1 MSAFLVVT
9 ARISDPLAFRAY
21 AEKAAALVAAFGGR
35 YQVLGSVPEV
45 LEGHPREGKVVISE
59 WPSME
64 AARHFWGSPEYAQV
78 RQLREGT
85 GSFKVMLVNGLPD
98 QAA

>member
-21 AEKAAALVAAFGGR
+21 AQKAAALVTAFGGR
-35 YQVLGSVPEV
+35 YRVLGSVPEV
-45 LEGHPREGKVVISE
+45 LEGHEQEGKVVISE

-64 AARHFWGSPEYAQV
+64 AARSFWHSPDYAEV

-85 GSFKVMLVNGLPD
+85 GSFDVMLVDGWSE
-98 QAA
+98 

>member
-21 AEKAAALVAAFGGR
+21 AEQAAALVAAFGGR
-35 YQVLGSVPEV
+35 YRVLGSVAEA
-45 LEGHPREGKVVISE
+45 LEGHALQGKVVISE
-59 WPSME
+59 WLSME
-64 AARHFWGSPEYAQV
+64 AARRFWTSPEYTQV
-78 RQLREGT
+78 KRLREGT
-85 GSFKVMLVNGLPD
+85 GSFDVMLVNGVPD

>member
-9 ARISDPLAFRAY
+9 ARLYDPVAFRAY
-21 AEKAAALVAAFGGR
+21 AEKVAGLVVAFGGR
-35 YQVLGSVPEV
+35 YRVVGGVPKV
-45 LEGHPREGKVVISE
+45 LEGHPPEGKVVISE

-64 AARHFWGSPEYAQV
+64 AVRAFWESSEYAQA

-85 GSFKVMLVNGLPD
+85 GSFDVMLVNGLPE
-98 QAA
+98 

>member
-21 AEKAAALVAAFGGR
+21 AEKTAALVAAFGGHYR
-35 YQVLGSVPEV
+35 VLGALPEV
-45 LEGHPREGKVVISE
+45 LEGQPREGKVVISE

-64 AARHFWGSPEYAQV
+64 AARRFWDSPEYAQA

-85 GSFKVMLVNGLPD
+85 GSFDVMLVNGLPE
-98 QAA
+98 QKA

>member
-1 MSAFLVVT
+1 MSAFLLVT
-9 ARISDPLAFRAY
+9 ARISDPVAFRAY
-21 AEKAAALVAAFGGR
+21 AEKVAAMVTVFGGR
-35 YQVLGSVPEV
+35 YRVLGGVPEV

-64 AARHFWGSPEYAQV
+64 AAREFWDSPEYAQA

-85 GSFKVMLVNGLPD
+85 GSFDVMLVNGLPK
-98 QAA
+98 